1 MTVVPIASIFITKGF
16 ASAIILYFA
25 VNSIF
30 SLIQSSLFK
39 SSWFRKIAGMPPKL
53 SLAEMQA
60 NNPKANQ
67 SIKDMVSKFV
77 DDSKEN
83 LLNKLEK
90 LIKIGS
96 YSKKKR

>member
-1 MTVVPIASIFITKGF
+1 MS
-16 ASAIILYFA
+16 
-25 VNSIF
+25 
-30 SLIQSSLFK
+30 
-39 SSWFRKIAGMPPKL
+39 PKL